1 MNKLFLLFLS
11 LIAVGLGFWSGKGGR
26 EKEEKPLLVHPER
39 SFPIRKQR
47 SFTFVVYASNQD
59 SWCERCLSSIFSQNY
74 ESYRVI
80 FIDDASLDE
89 TYVSAQN
96 FVMNAAQDERVI
108 LMRNEKKLGI
118 AASLYLAAEHCLDQE
133 VIIPLEAKDW
143 LVQEDI
149 LSRLNQA
156 FQNPDVWIAKS
167 AALSYPEFQRV
178 ESEGL
183 FAFYAA
189 LLKEVPISELFVGGG
204 LSVDKDA
211 YMLPIK
217 ELSGGRHKTFAEPFL
232 FANQAGLQSKKQ
244 IAHSFRSSQKPLR
257 EFPESKQQLE
267 KADLLVFSYDRPIQL
282 YAFLESLQRYLTNVS
297 FISVIYRA
305 SDERYVE
312 AYQEVQKAFPSAH
325 WMCQSEHP
333 HKDFKP
339 LVLDAIKHSPSPY
352 LIFAV
357 DDIVIKDFVDLS
369 QCIQMLEKTKAY
381 GFYLRLGLHVN
392 YCYMADAPQK
402 IPPYLPLE
410 SGILAWNFSL
420 AERDWAFANTL
431 DMALYRKGDL
441 LPLLEK
447 ISYKHPDRLEQ
458 SWASHRKGAHSIG
471 LCFESSKIVNLPLN
485 IVNPSDCRHSGSM
498 TTEELLVKWKEG
510 MKIDID
516 PLFQVQNLS
525 PHIDYTPTFV
535 RR

>member
-1 MNKLFLLFLS
+1 MAL
-11 LIAVGLGFWSGKGGR
+11 GLGFWSGK
-26 EKEEKPLLVHPER
+26 EKLEKGEKPLLVHPER
-39 SFPIRKQR
+39 SFPVTKQLP
-47 SFTFVVYASNQD
+47 FTFVVYGSNWAG
-59 SWCERCLSSIFSQNY
+59 WCERCLSSIFSQDY
-74 ESYRVI
+74 EPYRVI

-89 TYVSAQN
+89 TYATAQN
-96 FVMNAAQDERVI
+96 FVMNAAQDDRVI

-118 AASLYLAAEHCLDQE
+118 AASIYLASEHCSNQE

-143 LVQEDI
+143 LLQEDI

-156 FQNPDVWIAKS
+156 FQNPDVWIAQS

-178 ESEGL
+178 ESGGL

-189 LLKEVPISELFVGGG
+189 LLKSVPVAELFAAT
-204 LSVDKDA
+204 KDA
-211 YMLPIK
+211 YMLPIQ
-217 ELSGGRHKTFAEPFL
+217 ELSGGRKRTFAEPFL
-232 FANQAGLQSKKQ
+232 FANHATFLPKKQ
-244 IAHSFRSSQKPLR
+244 IAPSTRIAQKPLS
-257 EFPESKQQLE
+257 ELPESNQQIQ

-282 YAFLESLQRYLTNVS
+282 YAFLESLHRYLTNVS
-297 FISVIYRA
+297 SISVIFRA
-305 SDERYVE
+305 SDERYDL
-312 AYQEVQKAFPSAH
+312 AYEEVQKAFPAAR
-325 WMCQSEHP
+325 WMRQSERP

-339 LVLDAIKHSPSPY
+339 LVLDAIKQSPSPH

-369 QCIQMLEKTKAY
+369 KCIQMLEKTKAY

-392 YCYMADAPQK
+392 YCYMEDAFQK
-402 IPPYLPLE
+402 IPAHIPLE
-410 SGILAWNFSL
+410 NGVLAWNFSL
-420 AERDWAFANTL
+420 AEYDWAFANTL
-431 DMALYRKGDL
+431 DMALYRKADL
-441 LPLLEK
+441 LPILEK

-458 SWASHRKGAHSIG
+458 SWASHRKKAHAIG

-485 IVNPSDCRHSGSM
+485 IVNPSDCRHSNSM

-525 PHIDYTPTFV
+525 PHIDYNPTFV
-535 RR
+535 KR